1 MRELGGCMDRWE
13 LSITN
18 RIIEREMRLSNAL
31 HPAKPLKERP
41 YRFLTISRDEGT
53 LGDEIARV
61 LAQRLSWRLY
71 DKEIVNEIATNNHV
85 REEMVRQLDE
95 TSDEGPQGLISETV
109 LGLFK
114 TLRGAPFGSEEYHL
128 SLLKTLDTIAT
139 RGDAILV
146 GRGSNFALR
155 GLGHGV
161 HVRTTGSLEVRVQR
175 LSKSWQVAPEA
186 ARQRILAIDANRR
199 AFIRHHFQQ
208 SFDDL
213 RFYDIVL
220 NTDHLSVEKVVA
232 SVLSLFGLEV
242 PPMVRS
248 LSKN

>member
-1 MRELGGCMDRWE
+1 MDRAE

-18 RIIEREMRLSNAL
+18 RIIEREMCLSNAL
-31 HPAKPLKERP
+31 HPAKHLKERP

-61 LAQRLSWRLY
+61 LAQCLSWRLY

-85 REEMVRQLDE
+85 REEVVRQLDE
-95 TSDEGPQGLISETV
+95 TSDEGPQGLISDTV
-109 LGLFK
+109 LGLLR
-114 TLRGAPFGSEEYHL
+114 TLGGSPFGSEEYHL
-128 SLLKTLDTIAT
+128 SLLKTLTTIAT

-155 GLGHGV
+155 LLEHGLHM
-161 HVRTTGSLEVRVQR
+161 RTMGSLEVRVQR
-175 LSKSWQVAPEA
+175 LSQSWQVIPGT
-186 ARQRILAIDANRR
+186 ARQRILATDANRR
-199 AFIRHHFQQ
+199 TFIRHHFQQ
-208 SFDDL
+208 NFDDL
-213 RFYDIVL
+213 HFYDIVL

-232 SVLSLFGLEV
+232 SVLSLFDLEV
-242 PPMVRS
+242 PPMVSS